1 MVNICCK
8 KNPCAGLLKDK
19 WLEKLGLSHQKEHW
33 CLASACLPFRGC
45 KISQQRFSGVSI
57 ITPVL
62 ALTTAFLS
70 FET

>member
-1 MVNICCK
+1 MVNICCEK
-8 KNPCAGLLKDK
+8 KPSAGLLKDK
-19 WLEKLGLSHQKEHW
+19 RLEKLGLSHQKEHW
-33 CLASACLPFRGC
+33 CLASTWLLLRGY

-57 ITPVL
+57 ITPVM